1 MSIPRATARLQL
13 HKDFTFDQAAEVVP
27 YYASLGIS
35 HIYASPIL
43 TARSGSNHGYDI
55 VDPTR
60 INPEL
65 GGEEGFR
72 RMVRRVREAGMGL
85 ILDIVPNHMGVGPEN
100 PWWQHVLEW
109 GRTSPY
115 ARWFDID
122 WNPADET
129 LQGKVMAPFLGQP
142 YGEVLASG
150 QIKLQFDELR
160 GKFFASYYSHR
171 FPISPAGYADLLKS
185 VDSARLAPAIAAFE
199 EGRDENGDITQQ
211 NADVGF
217 GLLREL
223 GHTPEGTADI
233 AMAINNY
240 SAAAPQGIEALHA
253 LLERQHYRLAWWRCA
268 ADGINWRRFFEVTDL
283 AGVRVEQDDVF
294 EATHAQ
300 IFRLYTEGLI
310 DGVRIDHV
318 DGLADPGAYC
328 RKLRRRLQAL
338 TSQRPPELPP
348 APAYIIVEKI
358 LAPDEQL
365 RSNWE
370 IDGTSGYDFM
380 DRVGALLHDGEGKQ
394 ALTELWCHLT
404 DHQHSFDEEVRQA
417 RRQLLASN
425 LSGEF
430 EAASRA
436 LHAVAR
442 TDLRTRDY
450 SLGAIRRVF
459 AELLVHFP
467 VYRTY
472 ADSNGRDELDQQ
484 VIDRALECARQSV
497 DRNEG
502 ALLDV
507 IARWLGGDAPR
518 DSANP
523 RVRALHQR
531 AITRFQQLTPPLS
544 AKSVEDTAFYRYGRL
559 LSRNE
564 VGSDPAQFFIPA
576 QEFHEANR
584 IRAERFPYSML
595 ATATHDH
602 KRGEDVRT
610 RIAAFSE
617 IPEEWCR
624 TAREWMQLNAPLR
637 TELPADDAGP
647 AGIAPH
653 PADELMLYQML
664 AGAWPVGLQPDDAEG
679 LKQFAARIEAWQTKA
694 LREAKQV
701 SDWVMPNE
709 AYEAA
714 CRNFLHAVLTPG
726 EGNRFLPELAAWV
739 QTVAP
744 AGMIKSL
751 AQTLLRMTSPGV
763 PDLYQGTDFWD
774 FSLVDPD
781 NRRPVDYA
789 ARRQTLE
796 RIDAEGPGPDAWDSG
811 AIKQHVVARTLRF
824 RAREPELFMR
834 GDYQALQME
843 GPLAAH
849 AIAFAR
855 RHQGKLMVVVAA
867 HLPCRLLGG
876 ERMPEL
882 TPEAWQETAI
892 RLPQNL
898 AVEMRDVLGG
908 HALAPEA
915 GRLLLSQVL
924 KNLPVALL
932 FAGEGAG
939 ESMTSPAAG
948 AASAARIGGSAAAD
962 SKDATVETEEERAGP
977 T

>member
-72 RMVRRVREAGMGL
+72 RMVRRIREAGMGL

-109 GRTSPY
+109 GQKSPY

-142 YGEVLASG
+142 YGEVLGSG
-150 QIKLQFDELR
+150 ELKLQFDELR

-171 FPISPAGYADLLKS
+171 FPIAAAGYAELLKS
-185 VDSARLAPAIAAFE
+185 VASERLAPAIAAFE

-211 NADVGF
+211 NADMGF

-223 GHTPEGTADI
+223 GQSPEGAADI
-233 AMAINNY
+233 AVAVNNY
-240 SAAAPQGIEALHA
+240 STSTPQGIEALHG

-380 DRVGALLHDGEGKQ
+380 DRVGALLHDGQGKE
-394 ALTELWCHLT
+394 ALTDLWCHLT
-404 DHQHSFDEEVRQA
+404 EHQHSFDEEVRQA

-484 VIDRALECARQSV
+484 VIDRALEKARQSV

-617 IPEEWCR
+617 MPEEWCR
-624 TAREWMQLNAPLR
+624 TAREWMKLNAGLR

-647 AGIAPH
+647 AGVAPH

-664 AGAWPVGLQPDDAEG
+664 AGAWPVGLQADDAEG
-679 LKQFAARIEAWQTKA
+679 LKQFASRIEAWQTKA

-701 SDWVMPNE
+701 SDWVMPNQ

-714 CRNFLHAVLTPG
+714 CTKFLHAVLTPG
-726 EGNRFLPELAAWV
+726 EGNRFLPELSAWV

-751 AQTLLRMTSPGV
+751 AQTVLRMTSPGV

-774 FSLVDPD
+774 LSLVDPD
-781 NRRPVDYA
+781 NRRAVDYA
-789 ARRQTLE
+789 ARRQALE
-796 RIDAEGPGPDAWDSG
+796 RSDAGESASGADAWSSG
-811 AIKQHVVARTLRF
+811 AVKQHVIARTLRF
-824 RAREPELFMR
+824 RAQEPDLFMR
-834 GDYQALQME
+834 GEYLPLEIE
-843 GPLAAH
+843 GPMSGH
-849 AIAFAR
+849 AIAFLR
-855 RHQGKLMVVVAA
+855 RHQEKSLLVVAA
-867 HLPCRLLGG
+867 HLPCRLLGSD
-876 ERMPEL
+876 RQPAIA
-882 TPEAWQETAI
+882 PDAWRETAV
-892 RLPQNL
+892 RLPQEL
-898 AVEMRDVLGG
+898 AAGMHDLLSGKT
-908 HALAPEA
+908 HAGKA
-915 GRLLLSQVL
+915 GRLLLSEVL
-924 KNLPVALL
+924 QGLPVALL
-932 FAGEGAG
+932 FSGAVDEASSLNAGR
-939 ESMTSPAAG
+939 
-948 AASAARIGGSAAAD
+948 SAARDASPAAD
-962 SKDATVETEEERAGP
+962 SKDATVETEKERAGP